1 LNNWLLLPHGNK
13 HYPCAFATRLRV
25 VARSRRAST
34 PPAAPLRRYRFHQDS
49 MMTIRIEK
57 HGLQVADTLVRMIE
71 TEALPQTGVS
81 AEQFWAGFSDLVHTL
96 GPKNR
101 ALLARREALQATIDA
116 WHRER
121 RGQPHDAAAYRAF
134 LTEIGY
140 LVPEGPDFQVE
151 TANVDPEIARIPGPQ
166 LVVPVMNA
174 RYALNAA
181 NARWGSLY
189 DALYGTDA
197 MGDLP
202 AAGGYDPARGDRVIA
217 WAKQFLDAVAPL
229 AAGSHAAVTAYR
241 VADGALQAV
250 VAGGTTGLADA
261 TSFAGYRGAPG
272 APSAVLLR
280 HNSLHIEIQIDP
292 AHQIGRAD
300 AAGVADVLME
310 AAVTTIMDC
319 EDSVAAVDAED
330 KALAYRNWLG
340 LMRGDLIEPVA
351 KGGSRFDRKLSP
363 DRDYTAPD
371 GQPLQLKGRSLML
384 VRNVGHL
391 MTNPAVLDRDGHEVG
406 EGLLDA
412 MCTVMIAM
420 HDLRKQSGSRNS
432 TCGSVYVVKP
442 KMHGP
447 DEVAFADEI
456 FTHVER
462 ALGLPADTVKIG
474 IMDEERRTTVNLKEC
489 IRAARRRVAFINTGF
504 LDRTGDEIHTSML
517 AGPMVRKADM
527 KAQAWI
533 AAYELW
539 NVDVGLAC
547 GLAGRAQIGKGMWAM
562 PDLMAAM
569 LEQKIGHPNS
579 GANCAW
585 VPSPTAATL
594 HATHYH
600 RVDVLARQVE
610 IARGGRRA
618 SLDDILR
625 IPVAANPAWSDKDI
639 TAELENNAQG
649 ILGYVVRWVD
659 QGVGCSKVPDITN
672 VGLMEDRATCRISS
686 QHMANWLL
694 HGVVAPEQVMDV
706 MKRMAAVVDRQNAA
720 DPAYTA
726 MAPGYQGVAFQAAC
740 DLVFKGVEQP
750 SGYTEP
756 VLHARRLELK
766 AHAA

>member
-1 LNNWLLLPHGNK
+1 
-13 HYPCAFATRLRV
+13 
-25 VARSRRAST
+25 
-34 PPAAPLRRYRFHQDS
+34 
-49 MMTIRIEK
+49 MTNRIQK
-57 HGLQVADTLVRMIE
+57 HGLQVAVTLQQMIE
-71 TEALPQTGVS
+71 NEALPGIGVS
-81 AEQFWAGFSDLVHTL
+81 ADQFWHGLSELVHTL

-101 ALLARREALQATIDA
+101 ALLARREELQTAIDS
-116 WHRER
+116 WHRDQ
-121 RGQPHDAAAYRAF
+121 RGQPHDAAGYRAF
-134 LTEIGY
+134 LEKIGY
-140 LVPEGPDFQVE
+140 LVPVGPDFQVQTE
-151 TANVDPEIARIPGPQ
+151 GVDPEIASIPGPQ

-197 MGDLP
+197 MGDGP
-202 AAGGYDPARGDRVIA
+202 GAGGYDPSRGARVIA
-217 WAKQFLDAVAPL
+217 WAKAFLDTAAPL
-229 AAGSHAAVTAYR
+229 AAGSHADVTAYR
-241 VADGALQAV
+241 VAGGALQAV
-250 VAGGTTGLADA
+250 SEKGVSGLADPGR
-261 TSFAGYRGAPG
+261 FAGYRGDAG
-272 APSAVLLR
+272 APTAVLLR
-280 HNSLHIEIQIDP
+280 HNSLHVEIQID
-292 AHQIGRAD
+292 ASHSIGRTD
-300 AAGVADVLME
+300 RAGVADVLLE
-310 AAVTTIMDC
+310 SAITTIMDC

-340 LMRGDLIEPVA
+340 LMKGDLVETVA
-351 KGGSRFDRKLSP
+351 KAGSRFDRKLNA
-363 DRDYTAPD
+363 DREYTAPA
-371 GQPLQLKGRSLML
+371 GGSLSLKGRSLML

-391 MTNPAVLDRDGHEVG
+391 MTNPAVLDRDGLEIG

-420 HDLRKQSGSRNS
+420 HDLQKRSGARNS
-432 TCGSVYVVKP
+432 TKGSIYIVKP

-456 FTHVER
+456 FSHVEKS
-462 ALGLPADTVKIG
+462 LGLPAKTVKIG

-504 LDRTGDEIHTSML
+504 LDRTGDEIHTSMQM
-517 AGPMVRKADM
+517 GPMVRKADM
-527 KAQAWI
+527 KSQPWI
-533 AAYELW
+533 GAYELW
-539 NVDVGLAC
+539 NVDIGLAC

-569 LEQKIGHPNS
+569 LEQKIGHPMA

-600 RVDVLARQVE
+600 KVDVLARQVE
-610 IARGGRRA
+610 IAKGGPRA
-618 SLDDILR
+618 KLDDILR
-625 IPVAANPAWSDKDI
+625 IPVADKPVWSDPDK

-659 QGVGCSKVPDITN
+659 QGVGCSKVPDIN
-672 VGLMEDRATCRISS
+672 NIGLMEDRATCRISS

-694 HGVVAPEQVMDV
+694 HGVVTQAHAMAV
-706 MKRMAAVVDRQNAA
+706 MKRMAAVVDRQNAG

-726 MAPGYQGVAFQAAC
+726 MAPGFDGFAFKAAC

-766 AHAA
+766 AASR